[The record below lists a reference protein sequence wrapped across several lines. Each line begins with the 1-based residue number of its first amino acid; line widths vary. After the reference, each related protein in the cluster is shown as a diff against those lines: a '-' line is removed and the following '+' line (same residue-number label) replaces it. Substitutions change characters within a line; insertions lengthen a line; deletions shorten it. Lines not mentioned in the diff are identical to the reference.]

1 MHCKPHLMSS
11 CALTMPFSA
20 LQDNN
25 FVRVLAAC
33 ETMGG
38 ATAICSDK
46 TGTLTENRMTVTEGW
61 FAGAKLDHAPAK
73 EVRGAARP
81 GTSCPAVPSNG
92 HIWRMHA
99 PRRHQPTQP
108 QIATYKRG
116 KRPVWRQ
123 PAWFLTHRPRLRLLS
138 PQELAPELLEELL
151 LNCCLNSK
159 AHLIE
164 GGGAGGSV
172 GFVGNRTECALLMLA
187 RKWGANY
194 KAVRSGTRPQ
204 YRVASG

>member
-1 MHCKPHLMSS
+1 M
-11 CALTMPFSA
+11 
-20 LQDNN
+20 
-25 FVRVLAAC
+25 
-33 ETMGG
+33 
-38 ATAICSDK
+38 
-46 TGTLTENRMTVTEGW
+46 
-61 FAGAKLDHAPAK
+61 
-73 EVRGAARP
+73 
-81 GTSCPAVPSNG
+81 
-92 HIWRMHA
+92 
-99 PRRHQPTQP
+99 
-108 QIATYKRG
+108 
-116 KRPVWRQ
+116 
-123 PAWFLTHRPRLRLLS
+123 
-138 PQELAPELLEELL
+138 QELRTLVTRLYPLPTSAANWQAFEELL